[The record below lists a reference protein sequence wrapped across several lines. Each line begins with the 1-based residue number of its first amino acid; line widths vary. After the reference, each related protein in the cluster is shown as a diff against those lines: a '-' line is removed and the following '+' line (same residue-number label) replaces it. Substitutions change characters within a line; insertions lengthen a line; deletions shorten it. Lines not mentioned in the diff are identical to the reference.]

1 MNCVHHVD
9 GEQTCLSLELIWH
22 VAVEHEPDFEG
33 ELGSHGP
40 QIGLSS
46 SHLALS
52 LIEIEV
58 LLLIFTDETIPRV
71 LRVLIVA
78 RRATLYELH
87 AI

>member
-9 GEQTCLSLELIWH
+9 REQTSLSLVLVWH
-22 VAVEHEPDFEG
+22 VAVKHEPDFEG
-33 ELGSHGP
+33 ELGGHGP

-46 SHLALS
+46 SRLSLS

-58 LLLIFTDETIPRV
+58 LLLISTDETIPRG
-71 LRVLIVA
+71 LEVLIVA
-78 RRATLYELH
+78 WRATLNELH